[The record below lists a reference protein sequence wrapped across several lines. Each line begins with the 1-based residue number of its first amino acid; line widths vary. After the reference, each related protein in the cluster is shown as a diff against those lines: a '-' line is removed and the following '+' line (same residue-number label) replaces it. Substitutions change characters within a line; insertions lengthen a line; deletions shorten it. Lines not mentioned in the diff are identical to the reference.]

1 MAEKFFTVSGMTCG
15 HCAASV
21 TEEVVAVPGVTE
33 VDVDVRS
40 GLVTVRGDS
49 VDDDA
54 AVRAAITGAGYEVA
68 EIVRQAAA

>member
-21 TEEVVAVPGVTE
+21 TEEVVAVTGVTE

-49 VDDDA
+49 VDDIV
-54 AVRAAITGAGYEVA
+54 VRAAITDAGYEVA
-68 EIVRQAAA
+68 EIVRLAAA

>member
-1 MAEKFFTVSGMTCG
+1 MAEKFFTVSDMTCG

-21 TEEVVAVPGVTE
+21 TEELVAVPGVTE

-49 VDDDA
+49 VDDT

>member
-49 VDDDA
+49 VDDI
-54 AVRAAITGAGYEVA
+54 AVRAAITDAGYEVA
-68 EIVRQAAA
+68 EIVRLVAA